1 VTKHNLEETAGALVA
16 AGKGILA
23 ADESVSTI
31 TKRFDTLHISSTAE
45 TRRAYREMLFTTP
58 DLARFVSGVIMYDET
73 IRQVAQHGEKLAEAL
88 THGGIMPGIKV
99 DTGAKP
105 LAACPGETVTEGL
118 DGLRDRLQEYQ
129 AMGARFAKWRAVIRV
144 SDHLPSETCVDVNAH
159 ALGRYAALCQE
170 AGLVPIVEPEVLMDG
185 THSLARAEDV
195 TGRVLERVFHALD
208 TQRVALEG
216 MLLKPNMVVPGKE
229 CPEQA
234 SIAAVASATL
244 RVLRRHVPAAV
255 PGIVFLSGGQDER
268 RATAHLNAMNAGPEI
283 RPWRVS
289 FSYGR
294 ALQDP
299 ALEAWGGRGSGVKA
313 GQQALHHR
321 ARCNSA
327 ASLGEYDESM
337 EQDTA
342 DMAAA
347 SHRTHW
353 SDD

>member
-1 VTKHNLEETAGALVA
+1 MTKHALEETARALVA
-16 AGKGILA
+16 PGKGILA

-31 TKRFDTLHISSTAE
+31 TKRFDALHIPSTAD

-58 DLARFVSGVIMYDET
+58 DLARFISGVIMYDET
-73 IRQVAQHGEKLAEAL
+73 LRQVTHRGEKLAEVL
-88 THGGIMPGIKV
+88 THAGIMPGIKV
-99 DTGAKP
+99 DIGAKP

-118 DGLRDRLQEYQ
+118 DGLRDRLHEYQ
-129 AMGARFAKWRAVIRV
+129 AMGALFTKWRAVIRV
-144 SDHLPSETCVDVNAH
+144 SDHLPSSTCVNVNAH
-159 ALGRYAALCQE
+159 ALGRYAALAQE

-185 THSLARAEDV
+185 SHSLARAEAV
-195 TGRVLERVFHALD
+195 TGEVLERVFHALS
-208 TQRVALEG
+208 TQRVVLEG
-216 MLLKPNMVVPGKE
+216 MLLKPNMVVPGNE

-234 SIAAVASATL
+234 SVAAVATATL

-268 RATAHLNAMNAGPEI
+268 TATAHLNAMNTGAEK

-299 ALEAWGGRGSGVKA
+299 ALEAWAGSASGVNA
-313 GQQALHHR
+313 GQQALFHR

-337 EQDTA
+337 EQDAA
-342 DMAAA
+342 DVAVA
-347 SHRTHW
+347 SRRAHW